1 MFIRKKK
8 KADEYSVVVYKKD
21 LSVDLNR
28 ILFSGKSEGLKEYV
42 YVPHFDA
49 SEEHYHIYLRFEK
62 RVSEDVV
69 DKLFFKTK
77 CFISSIP
84 SHETALSLLHY
95 FTEGFRLT
103 FESNYS
109 AKIEELRR
117 INK

>member
-1 MFIRKKK
+1 MFLKKKK

-77 CFISSIP
+77 CFICFLI
-84 SHETALSLLHY
+84 LSYNLL
-95 FTEGFRLT
+95 GVNT
-103 FESNYS
+103 FCFFFE
-109 AKIEELRR
+109 R
-117 INK
+117 